1 MIDLIIADDHVMLRE
16 ALCELLQKRGNYN
29 IVGQASSGNELA
41 QLLASRSPDLVIL
54 DVNMPHANALAEIE
68 KYSVNGNKPPVL
80 IISTNKAKKKVR
92 KAMEEGANGYLPK
105 NSSLN
110 ELEVAINSIL
120 EGKKYITQKTND
132 ELMKDDFNSAD
143 SPLSVLTKREIE
155 ILSYLA
161 DGLPNR
167 EIGNILHI
175 STRTVDTHRSNI
187 LKKLKVKTNAELV
200 KLALAD
206 GLISL

>member
-1 MIDLIIADDHVMLRE
+1 MFDLIIANEHVMLRE

-29 IVGQASSGNELA
+29 IVGQASSGDELA
-41 QLLASRSPDLVIL
+41 KLLASNSPDLVIL
-54 DVNMPHANALAEIE
+54 DVDMPQTEVLAEFE
-68 KYSVNGNKPPVL
+68 KYNASMNKPPVL
-80 IISTNKAKKKVR
+80 ILSAMKAKKKVR
-92 KAMEEGANGYLPK
+92 EAMEAGAKGYLPK
-105 NSSLN
+105 NASLN

-120 EGKKYITQKTND
+120 EGKTYITQKANE
-132 ELMKDDFNSAD
+132 ELQKDDFNSAD

-155 ILSYLA
+155 ILSHLA

-167 EIGNILHI
+167 EIGKMLHI